1 MRADFRPEGD
11 AAGGERLTAVARGDG
26 EEDGEVAGG
35 FGEAHAADDVDEDV
49 PVEDKE
55 AGVAVE
61 HGHEHGEADGVD
73 ADAGAAR
80 VAEAGG
86 EQGLDLF
93 EQQRA

>member
-1 MRADFRPEGD
+1 MLP
-11 AAGGERLTAVARGDG
+11 GGERLTAVARGDRQ
-26 EEDGEVAGG
+26 EHGEVAGG
-35 FGEAHAADDVDEDV
+35 LGEAHAADDVDEDV
-49 PVEDKE
+49 LVEDEE

-86 EQGLDLF
+86 EQGLDL